1 MRRLWE
7 MSDSPWLLKSGSVAF
22 RSGAA
27 DEPDPETAHDLLAR
41 SPKYDGHAPHA
52 GEPEPQPVGA
62 KE

>member
-22 RSGAA
+22 RGGA
-27 DEPDPETAHDLLAR
+27 DEPDTETAHDLFAR

-52 GEPEPQPVGA
+52 GEPEPQTVGSN
-62 KE
+62 E